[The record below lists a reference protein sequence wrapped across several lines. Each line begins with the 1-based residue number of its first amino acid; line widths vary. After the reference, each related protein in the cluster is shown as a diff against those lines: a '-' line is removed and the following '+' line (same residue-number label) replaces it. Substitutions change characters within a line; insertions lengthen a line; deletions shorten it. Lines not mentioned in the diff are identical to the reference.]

1 MSKHQILYTQI
12 ETILGKTANVAFT
25 KSLPGKIV
33 KKLVV
38 PQKSIGKKGRG
49 VRSFTVSF

>member
-12 ETILGKTANVAFT
+12 ETILGKTANVAFI

-33 KKLVV
+33 KKYR
-38 PQKSIGKKGRG
+38 KKGKG
-49 VRSFTVSF
+49 RSFL